1 VILPPLVFP
10 AMAYPE
16 ISDMDGTSF
25 LPTLLQKKRK
35 EADED
40 EVVPE
45 PSSWTERL
53 METVTKPIRIL
64 LGMEPDFNGKP
75 GLALAA
81 QPGSLVQQPELS
93 YPGPVL

>member
-1 VILPPLVFP
+1 
-10 AMAYPE
+10 
-16 ISDMDGTSF
+16 MDGTSF

-64 LGMEPDFNGKP
+64 LGIEQDLNGELYLARSGP
-75 GLALAA
+75 GGQAWRPSLAASLAA
-81 QPGSLVQQPELS
+81 QSGGPKSL
-93 YPGPVL
+93 